1 MRLRKIYISGFKSI
15 SNESPQTLMLD
26 SSLTTLI
33 GHNGTGKSTAL
44 EALNKLFSIDPNLR
58 GLSVN
63 DFNVPCIDQAETRKT
78 LVIEAWFDFPKIDEE
93 SFEIPHIINQM
104 VATDDN
110 GSLLFRVRLEGLLTF
125 DYSTTGEIEENIWT
139 VVSEKETPDDE
150 DKIRLNGAIR
160 SAIQVNYIPAN
171 RDPLIQLKY
180 SSKAILGR
188 LLKSIRWSDVEKENF
203 ETKASGLNTVA
214 KNSPALKQLS
224 EAINTSWK
232 SIYKGR
238 YLKEADLNFPLS
250 NIDEVLKLL
259 QLHFNSDEFGNKMDA
274 SRLSD
279 GQKSLA
285 YFALTKALFDI
296 DKSIQLASTSGDEMH
311 FDAEKLK
318 LPIFSIISLEE
329 PENHLSP
336 HYLGRI
342 IKLILEHAED
352 DNCQAIISTHS
363 ASIVGR
369 IEPSQIRHFSLNSD
383 TKSTAITKLDLPKK
397 EDDKSKYISEAVKAY
412 PEIYFAKLVILGEG
426 DSEQV
431 ILPKILEAFSTEI
444 DTHSIS
450 IVPLGGRHVNHFWR
464 LLESIN
470 IPYITLLDLD
480 LDRNGGGFGRLN
492 YAIKQ
497 LYTHKNVTYFHDE
510 IPPLL
515 PKWNDASHPKDF
527 EIDYKDVGK
536 VNIMDEL
543 EINNIFFSSP
553 LDVDYS
559 MIMSFS
565 DIFCSKDEVHGE
577 RGPKGEG
584 ENESPTDKASREKS
598 LINAVLKESNEGAN
612 HYSDDYLNN
621 FLWYKYRFLGNKS
634 KPASHVRLFSK
645 LEDTYTPEQIKE
657 KLPKEL
663 KRLAL
668 KTQEILEETIE

>member
-1 MRLRKIYISGFKSI
+1 MRLKKIYISGFKSI

-44 EALNKLFSIDPNLR
+44 EALNKLFSTDSNLR
-58 GLSVN
+58 GLSKN
-63 DFNVPCIDQAETRKT
+63 DFNVPSVEQSDTPKS
-78 LVIEAWFDFPKIDEE
+78 LVIEAWFDFPKLDKDNV
-93 SFEIPHIINQM
+93 EIPHLLNQM
-104 VATDDN
+104 VATDDD
-110 GSLLFRVRLEGLLTF
+110 GGLLFRVRLEGSLTF
-125 DYSTTGEIEENIWT
+125 DYSPSGEVEEDIWT
-139 VVSEKETPDDE
+139 ISSTKETPDDD
-150 DKIRLNGAIR
+150 DKRRLNGGIR

-188 LLKSIRWSDVEKENF
+188 LLKAIRWTDVEKENF
-203 ETKASGLNTVA
+203 EKKASDLKAVA
-214 KNSPALKQLS
+214 KKSPALKQLS
-224 EAINTSWK
+224 EAIDTSWK

-238 YLKEADLNFPLS
+238 YLKDADLNFPLS

-259 QLHFNSDEFGNKMDA
+259 QLHFNPDESGNKMDA
-274 SRLSD
+274 SLLSD

-296 DKSIQLASTSGDEMH
+296 DKSIRLASISSEKTH
-311 FDAEKLK
+311 FDAEKMK
-318 LPIFSIISLEE
+318 LPIFSLISLEE

-342 IKLILEHAED
+342 IKLILEHGED
-352 DNCQAIISTHS
+352 GNCQAIISTHS

-369 IEPSQIRHFSLNSD
+369 IEPSQIRHFSLNSE
-383 TKSTAITKLDLPKK
+383 TKSTAITKLELPDK
-397 EDDKSKYISEAVKAY
+397 EDEKSKYISEAIKAY

-431 ILPKILEAFSTEI
+431 ILPKILEAFSTDI

-480 LDRNGGGFGRLN
+480 LDRNGGGFGRLK

-497 LYTHKNVTYFHDE
+497 LYTYKKSDYFYE
-510 IPPLL
+510 GVLPVL
-515 PKWNDASHPKDF
+515 PKWDDASHPNDF
-527 EIDYKDVGK
+527 ELVYNSVDTI
-536 VNIMDEL
+536 NIMNEL
-543 EINNIFFSSP
+543 EKNNVYFSSP
-553 LDVDYS
+553 LDIDYS
-559 MIMSFS
+559 MIMAFP
-565 DIFCSKDEVHGE
+565 DIFCSKDEMYGE
-577 RGPKGEG
+577 RGPKEAD
-584 ENESPTDKASREKS
+584 ENESVIDKTSREKA
-598 LINAVLKESNEGAN
+598 LINAVLKESNKGAK
-612 HYSDDYLNN
+612 HYSGDYLNN
-621 FLWYKYRFLGNKS
+621 FLWYKYRFLGSKS

-645 LEDTYTPEQIKE
+645 LEDIYTPDQIKE
-657 KLPKEL
+657 KLPDEL
-663 KRLAL
+663 KRFAL
-668 KTQEILEETIE
+668 KTQQILKDVIE

>member
-1 MRLRKIYISGFKSI
+1 MRLKKIYISGFKSI

-44 EALNKLFSIDPNLR
+44 EALNKLFSTDSNLR
-58 GLSVN
+58 GLSKN
-63 DFNVPCIDQAETRKT
+63 DFNVPSVEQADTPKH
-78 LVIEAWFDFPKIDEE
+78 LVIEAWFDFPKLNKDNA
-93 SFEIPHIINQM
+93 EIPYLLNQM
-104 VATDDN
+104 VATDDS
-110 GSLLFRVRLEGLLTF
+110 GSLLFRVRLEGSLTF
-125 DYSTTGEIEENIWT
+125 DYNPTGEVEEDIWT
-139 VVSEKETPDDE
+139 VSSTKKILDDE
-150 DKIRLNGAIR
+150 DKNRLSGAIR

-188 LLKSIRWSDVEKENF
+188 LLKAIRWTDVEKESF
-203 ETKASGLNTVA
+203 EKKASDLNTVA
-214 KNSPALKQLS
+214 KKSPALKQLS
-224 EAINTSWK
+224 EAIDTSWK

-238 YLKEADLNFPLS
+238 YLKDADLNFPLN
-250 NIDEVLKLL
+250 NIDEMLKLL
-259 QLHFNSDEFGNKMDA
+259 QLHFNSDESGNKIDT
-274 SRLSD
+274 SLLSD
-279 GQKSLA
+279 GQISLA

-296 DKSIQLASTSGDEMH
+296 DKSIQSASISGKETH
-311 FDAEKLK
+311 FDAEKMK
-318 LPIFSIISLEE
+318 LPIFSLISLEE

-342 IKLILEHAED
+342 IKLILEYTED
-352 DNCQAIISTHS
+352 GNCQAIISTHS

-369 IEPSQIRHFSLNSD
+369 IEPSQIRHFSLNSE
-383 TKSTAITKLDLPKK
+383 TKSTAITKLELPKK
-397 EDDKSKYISEAVKAY
+397 EDEKSKYISEAIKAY

-431 ILPKILEAFSTEI
+431 VLPKILEAFSTEI

-497 LYTHKNVTYFHDE
+497 LYTHKNVTYLHEE
-510 IPPLL
+510 ILPLL
-515 PKWNDASHPKDF
+515 PEWNDASHPKDF
-527 EIDYKDVGK
+527 RIDYTDVGLI
-536 VNIMDEL
+536 NIMDEL
-543 EINNIFFSSP
+543 EKNNVFFSSP
-553 LDVDYS
+553 LDIDYS
-559 MIMSFS
+559 MIMSFP
-565 DIFCSKDEVHGE
+565 DIFCSKDVVHGE
-577 RGPKGEG
+577 RGPKGEA
-584 ENESPTDKASREKS
+584 ENESAADKASREKS
-598 LINAVLKESNEGAN
+598 IINAVLKESNEGAT

-621 FLWYKYRFLGNKS
+621 FLWYKYRFLGTKS

-645 LEDTYTPEQIKE
+645 LEDTYTPEKIKE
-657 KLPKEL
+657 MLPKEL

-668 KTQEILEETIE
+668 KTQKILEDTIE